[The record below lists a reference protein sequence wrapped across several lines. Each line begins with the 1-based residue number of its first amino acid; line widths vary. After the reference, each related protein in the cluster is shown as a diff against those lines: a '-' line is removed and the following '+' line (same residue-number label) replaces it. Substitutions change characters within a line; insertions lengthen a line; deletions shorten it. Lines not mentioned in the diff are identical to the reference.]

1 MVRVDQNTT
10 DRIVAWR
17 VRDALAAHPLLG
29 GHMAQITVKASYE
42 GVVLDGWAQ
51 DEDVRQLA
59 ETLARRAAG
68 TRSIQINLGMRCIR
82 HNTLQHR

>member
-1 MVRVDQNTT
+1 MVRIDQNTT

-29 GHMAQITVKASYE
+29 GHMAQITIVASYE
-42 GVVLDGWAQ
+42 GVTLDGWAQ
-51 DEDVRQLA
+51 DEEVMKLA

-68 TRSIQINLGMRCIR
+68 ARSIQRKLSMR
-82 HNTLQHR
+82 

>member
-29 GHMAQITVKASYE
+29 GHLAQITVIAGYE
-42 GVVLDGWAQ
+42 GVVLNGWAQ
-51 DEDVRQLA
+51 DEDVLCLA
-59 ETLARRAAG
+59 VKLARRAAG
-68 TRSIQINLGMRCIR
+68 SRSIQTNLQMRYKSQS
-82 HNTLQHR
+82 TLERC

>member
-1 MVRVDQNTT
+1 MVRVDQSTT

-29 GHMAQITVKASYE
+29 GHLAQITVIAGYE

-51 DEDVRQLA
+51 DEEVLHLA
-59 ETLARRAAG
+59 VKLARRAAG
-68 TRSIQINLGMRCIR
+68 SRSLQTNLQMRCNGR
-82 HNTLQHR
+82 TTLEQC

>member
-29 GHMAQITVKASYE
+29 GHMAQITVVASYE

-51 DEDVRQLA
+51 DEDVLRLA
-59 ETLARRAAG
+59 VKLARRAAG
-68 TRSIQINLGMRCIR
+68 ARSIQANLQMRCR
-82 HNTLQHR
+82 RSSALEHC

>member
-1 MVRVDQNTT
+1 MVRVDQRTT

-29 GHMAQITVKASYE
+29 GHMAQISVTAGYE

-51 DEDVRQLA
+51 DAEVLQLA
-59 ETLARRAAG
+59 VKLAHRAAG
-68 TRSIQINLGMRCIR
+68 SRSIQTNLLMRCSGSA
-82 HNTLQHR
+82 TVELC

>member
-1 MVRVDQNTT
+1 MVRVDQSTT

-29 GHMAQITVKASYE
+29 GHMAQITVTAGYE

-51 DEDVRQLA
+51 DEDVLRLA
-59 ETLARRAAG
+59 VKLTRRAAG
-68 TRSIQINLGMRCIR
+68 SRAIQTNLLMRCSSSGA
-82 HNTLQHR
+82 LEQC